1 MTILVYD
8 QVAHMYHIMFTWSQ
22 FTCYNILVILLFPLP
37 WGSNVFCR
45 SVLGY
50 RYICSKFITAYLS
63 IVFVRLNLFNH
74 VLALFRAKFTCNLA
88 IRYPVFRLE
97 LCKGSVW
104 ESVKKNQ
111 VMCNSKESRDW
122 ILQLAHNLQVTRMV
136 HIWSMQGELKGH
148 DNWSTIRQ
156 NFQPG

>member
-1 MTILVYD
+1 M
-8 QVAHMYHIMFTWSQ
+8 
-22 FTCYNILVILLFPLP
+22 
-37 WGSNVFCR
+37 FCR

-97 LCKGSVW
+97 LCKGSV
-104 ESVKKNQ
+104 
-111 VMCNSKESRDW
+111 
-122 ILQLAHNLQVTRMV
+122 
-136 HIWSMQGELKGH
+136 
-148 DNWSTIRQ
+148 
-156 NFQPG
+156 